1 MRIPLPLSNNKNRNR
16 RYKRSQFEVIF
27 EILHT
32 IKEGEQ
38 IKTRI
43 MYAANLDWRNFS
55 KYINFLM
62 DNGFI
67 KKNNKEK
74 FELTELGKKLYS
86 SLYELF
92 EIMNSKP

>member
-1 MRIPLPLSNNKNRNR
+1 MKILPTLSNNKNK
-16 RYKRSQFEVIF
+16 RYKRSPFEVIF

-55 KYINFLM
+55 RYMDFLI
-62 DNGFI
+62 DKEFI
-67 KKNNKEK
+67 KKNKDDK
-74 FELTELGKKLYS
+74 FELTELGKKLYFY
-86 SLYELF
+86 LCELF
-92 EIMNSKP
+92 EIINCKP

>member
-1 MRIPLPLSNNKNRNR
+1 MRTPPSISNNKNKNR

-27 EILHT
+27 EILHI

-55 KYINFLM
+55 KYIDFLIS
-62 DNGFI
+62 NGFI
-67 KKNNKEK
+67 KKNKEK